1 MTEQEVKDLLI
12 KTNAIMEG
20 HFLLTSGLH
29 SPMYVEKFNVL
40 QQPNTQNNSAKH
52 LLNIS
57 LTKISIQ

>member
-29 SPMYVEKFNVL
+29 SPMYVEKI
-40 QQPNTQNNSAKH
+40 QRITA
-52 LLNIS
+52 
-57 LTKISIQ
+57 TKIHRTTL